1 MYPYGFTS
9 ADFEF
14 VMVAVIVLCG
24 LVLFA
29 MLLFYVGC
37 YILSS
42 LGVYTIAKRRGIRHP
57 WLAWFPY
64 SNMWILGSI
73 SDQYQYVVKGRIKN
87 RRKVLLAVMI
97 AMAAL
102 TVPITAFEIMFALGL
117 NVAMVLVVLTCLVL
131 AALAIVGSVFQYM
144 AYYDLFRSCLP
155 ENATVFLVLGIL
167 FQVTL
172 PFFLFACRKHEK
184 GMPPRKPVITE
195 RVIVEAEPNSVEETP
210 ASVETESVAS
220 AQDESSL

>member
-1 MYPYGFTS
+1 MYPNSFTS

-29 MLLFYVGC
+29 MLLFSVGC
-37 YILSS
+37 YVLSS

-64 SNMWILGSI
+64 GNMWILGSI

-87 RRKVLLAVMI
+87 RRKVLLAIMI
-97 AMAAL
+97 AMIAL
-102 TVPITAFEIMFALGL
+102 MVPITAFEIMSAFGL
-117 NVAMVLVVLTCLVL
+117 KAAMALVVLTYLLLV
-131 AALAIVGSVFQYM
+131 ALAIVGGVFQYM

-184 GMPPRKPVITE
+184 GMPPRKSVITE
-195 RVIVEAEPNSVEETP
+195 QVIVEVTPAPVEEK
-210 ASVETESVAS
+210 AEQIEED
-220 AQDESSL
+220 QDAIPF